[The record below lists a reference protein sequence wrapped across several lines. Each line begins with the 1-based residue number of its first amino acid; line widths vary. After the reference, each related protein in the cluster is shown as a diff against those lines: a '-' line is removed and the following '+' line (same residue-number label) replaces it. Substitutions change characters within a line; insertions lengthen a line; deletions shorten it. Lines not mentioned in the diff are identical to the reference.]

1 MTDTKTVDRIAKLF
15 QAIGEVNRLRI
26 VEVLWDGPKNV
37 TEISKQL
44 GIKIVNV
51 SHHLSV
57 LKDAGLVQDEKR
69 GRFVLYTLH
78 PEYHRP
84 ASETTN
90 AMLDLGWCKVTP
102 TK

>member
-1 MTDTKTVDRIAKLF
+1 MTETKTVDRIAKLF

-26 VEVLWDGPKNV
+26 VEVLWEGPKNV
-37 TEISKQL
+37 TEISRLL

-57 LKDAGLVQDEKR
+57 LKDAGLVRDEKK
-69 GRFVLYTLH
+69 GRFVHYTLN
-78 PEYHRP
+78 PDYHRP
-84 ASETTN
+84 ASAHTG
-90 AMLDLGWCKVTP
+90 ASLDLGWCTVTP